1 MSGDEGVRACVS
13 QTAKKMSDE
22 SYASP
27 PLLIHPIPTREE
39 HNHMAK
45 MKMAS
50 MDWFQNMISVDG
62 TLGKQAQSA
71 RKIILVSSTIA
82 LVGNTAFWFS
92 IFETANDM
100 PSFHVSS
107 ALFTVLYSAFI
118 YLVLFK
124 KQMSA
129 PLVVPMIYGLSFGAY
144 VYDLGGRN
152 IGNPGWPLLVIAIDL
167 MLVLQMPT
175 KYTFGLVAFTVVY
188 LVIVAVEESFR
199 FGLLDLPGFGTQE
212 VRRKYYED
220 MLACDTLPCPV
231 SFPPNNLV
239 ATLMVFLMDFVITRG
254 FATTV
259 MKEQAAMQRT
269 ISAVQEITALLAKY
283 DVDGVA
289 RMLDARKALLPPEMH
304 ATLEKMELNLRRY
317 RPYLPAALFDRDDQ
331 MSVQSVVSA
340 PGAHSEAVTVV
351 FTDIRS
357 STSIWEG
364 APDGMRDGLWIHNS
378 VMRTAMQTF
387 SGYEVKTI
395 GDAFMVA
402 FETTQEGVDFGLN
415 VHEMLRAADWPASL
429 MEVPICAERGDLWGG
444 LTVRIGVNSGP
455 VAAERNA
462 LTGRTDY
469 FGHTVNVAARIESTC
484 TPGAVAV
491 PADLW
496 EQHCGG
502 CVGVAGTAEALELK
516 GVAEP
521 VLVCCV
527 WPPSLAERRFDPL
540 QPETMPLLPFMKSTM
555 RNMTDGEVA
564 HSMSETLARTRVSAV
579 ATVGVLEV
587 EVVVRAD
594 ECGGALQDMSN
605 VMSVLMTALDQSGG
619 TLVSLLGSRVCVGWN
634 LVRATQA
641 HAENAVH
648 FMERVHSRTA
658 LAGAGLASGPTE
670 HGDVGS
676 RTQRFLTVMGPSVQR
691 SWALCEEA
699 VSLAKVFLYAPPMGT
714 SLPASLAEIMKPST
728 TVGVYEYGSSRH
740 DNVFEVTRTSTPSR
754 PRRCFASEST
764 CS

>member
-27 PLLIHPIPTREE
+27 PLLIHPTPTREE

-50 MDWFQNMISVDG
+50 MDWFKNMISVDG
-62 TLGKQAQSA
+62 TLGKQAQSG
-71 RKIILVSSTIA
+71 RKIIFVSSLMG
-82 LVGNTAFWFS
+82 LVLMLLFLFS
-92 IFETANDM
+92 IYETANDV
-100 PSFHVSS
+100 PSFYVASV
-107 ALFTVLYSAFI
+107 LFTIVNAAFV

-124 KQMSA
+124 KQMPV
-129 PLVVPMIYGLSFGAY
+129 PLVVTILYTQALAVF
-144 VYDLGGRN
+144 VYDLAGRT
-152 IGNPGWPLLVIAIDL
+152 IGNPGWPLLVIVIDE
-167 MLVLQMPT
+167 MLVLQMPP

-188 LVIVAVEESFR
+188 LVTIAVEESLR

-212 VRRKYYED
+212 VRREYFED
-220 MLACDTLPCPV
+220 MLACDTLPCAVP
-231 SFPPNNLV
+231 FPPNNL
-239 ATLMVFLMDFVITRG
+239 AGTLSVFVLDFIITRG

-331 MSVQSVVSA
+331 MSVQSIVTA
-340 PGAHSEAVTVV
+340 PGTHSEAVTVV

-429 MEVPICAERGDLWGG
+429 MEVPICAERGNLWGG

-455 VAAERNA
+455 VAAEQNA

-484 TPGAVAV
+484 TP
-491 PADLW
+491 
-496 EQHCGG
+496 
-502 CVGVAGTAEALELK
+502 
-516 GVAEP
+516 
-521 VLVCCV
+521 VL
-527 WPPSLAERRFDPL
+527 
-540 QPETMPLLPFMKSTM
+540 LLC
-555 RNMTDGEVA
+555 
-564 HSMSETLARTRVSAV
+564 LRT
-579 ATVGVLEV
+579 
-587 EVVVRAD
+587 
-594 ECGGALQDMSN
+594 C
-605 VMSVLMTALDQSGG
+605 
-619 TLVSLLGSRVCVGWN
+619 
-634 LVRATQA
+634 
-641 HAENAVH
+641 
-648 FMERVHSRTA
+648 
-658 LAGAGLASGPTE
+658 
-670 HGDVGS
+670 
-676 RTQRFLTVMGPSVQR
+676 
-691 SWALCEEA
+691 
-699 VSLAKVFLYAPPMGT
+699 
-714 SLPASLAEIMKPST
+714 
-728 TVGVYEYGSSRH
+728 GSSTVAAVWGWQARQ
-740 DNVFEVTRTSTPSR
+740 
-754 PRRCFASEST
+754 RRLS
-764 CS
+764 